1 MAGVFHELDPKT
13 PVTVGTAFVPAMEE
27 LADCV
32 DVLSWHDYSPTRD
45 EIRSNI
51 EKARAFAAKVGKP
64 IFNTEIGAVAR
75 ANPYDV
81 ALEEFMNARMGWYI
95 WELMIVPQGWGAIQG
110 VFYPDGTVRDP
121 TIVAAL
127 LGFFRNRGP
136 SMLPSEADREGFVT
150 RVVTDGQKWLA
161 QPDALWDK
169 GLDLAEQ
176 AANLLEAGE
185 LVAMREPPTRQ
196 VDLLRKGQPNLPALR
211 VLLEKYIE
219 LLQPYERRR

>member
-1 MAGVFHELDPKT
+1 
-13 PVTVGTAFVPAMEE
+13 
-27 LADCV
+27 
-32 DVLSWHDYSPTRD
+32 
-45 EIRSNI
+45 
-51 EKARAFAAKVGKP
+51 
-64 IFNTEIGAVAR
+64 
-75 ANPYDV
+75 
-81 ALEEFMNARMGWYI
+81 
-95 WELMIVPQGWGAIQG
+95 